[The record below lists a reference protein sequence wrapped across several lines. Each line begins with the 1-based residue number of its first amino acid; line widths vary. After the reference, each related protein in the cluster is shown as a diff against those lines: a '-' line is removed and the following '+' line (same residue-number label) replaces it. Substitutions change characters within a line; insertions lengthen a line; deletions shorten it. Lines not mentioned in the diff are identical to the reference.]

1 MVGIGKEPQASN
13 DNLNMP
19 LAGTPFADLPYSKQL
34 EIVSYTLEQATPH
47 TIGKRKIEEV
57 MVESD
62 EDGDEDGDGDGLEV
76 EFGDGDDIM
85 EAFDEGKAA
94 TQLVRTTAMVI
105 DFLMAKYLP

>member
-1 MVGIGKEPQASN
+1 
-13 DNLNMP
+13 MP

-34 EIVSYTLEQATPH
+34 EIVSYALEQATPR

-57 MVESD
+57 TVESD
-62 EDGDEDGDGDGLEV
+62 EDKDGDGDGDGDGLEV

-94 TQLVRTTAMVI
+94 MQLIRTTAMVS